1 MKRSSTVL
9 KSKFSSY
16 RGSGILAHITSLPS
30 PYGIGDLGFSS
41 HAFLDFLVCAGQR
54 YWQFLPTGPG
64 SPVFDNSPYMSISA
78 FAGSPLLISPEL
90 LLEEG
95 LIEANSLSN
104 SPVFS
109 EYSVDFTQVGLFKKK
124 IMEEAFT
131 NFSLQLPQFINFKKN
146 TPWLNDYTLF
156 MALKEQFHNQG
167 WGEWPVKIATREP
180 ATLSALRIEHH
191 DRMEYFAFEQYEFF
205 RQWQIMRA
213 KAKKENIQLIGDI
226 PIYVGWDS
234 ADVWANQEIFQLDPR
249 SLNPTHV
256 AGVPPD
262 YFSKTGQRWG
272 NPLYRWQSKDPEI
285 QKRLTEWWTARFRAV
300 FEMVDIARI
309 DHFRGFEA
317 YWSIPE
323 KEETAINGKWV
334 KGPGENFFNKI
345 FAVLGPLNIIAE
357 DLGVIT
363 PEVSELRDS
372 LGFPGMKVLQFAFDD
387 NPDNPFLPHNYTSS
401 ECVVYTGTHDNDTT
415 VGWFLSDGL
424 SPMQRQRIKKVAN
437 QNDDNHSSIHQDLI
451 YLAMASIGRLAI
463 FPLQDVLGFGN
474 DCRMN
479 SPGTRKGNWT
489 WRCAPRFFT
498 DSLSFWLQ
506 DITILFGRCPS
517 KFQSPEPPTS

>member
-1 MKRSSTVL
+1 MKST
-9 KSKFSSY
+9 FSSH

-64 SPVFDNSPYMSISA
+64 SPVFDNSPYMSTSA

-95 LIEANSLSN
+95 FIEANSLSN
-104 SPVFS
+104 APVFS

-156 MALKEQFHNQG
+156 MVLKEQFHNQG
-167 WGEWPVKIATREP
+167 WGEWPVMIATREP
-180 ATLSALRIEHH
+180 ATLSALRIEHY

-205 RQWQIMRA
+205 RQWQIMRT
-213 KAKKENIQLIGDI
+213 KAKNENIQLIGDI

-272 NPLYRWQSKDPEI
+272 NPLYRWQSKDPDI

-300 FEMVDIARI
+300 FEIVDIARI

-323 KEETAINGKWV
+323 NEETAINGKWV
-334 KGPGENFFNKI
+334 KGPGNAFFNKI

-357 DLGVIT
+357 DLGDIT

-415 VGWFLSDGL
+415 VGWFLSDYL
-424 SPMQRQRIKKVAN
+424 SPRQRQRIKKMTN

-463 FPLQDVLGFGN
+463 FPLQDILGFGN

-479 SPGTRKGNWT
+479 SPGTREGNWA
-489 WRCAPRFFT
+489 WRCAPRFLT
-498 DSLSFWLQ
+498 DSLSSWLQ
-506 DITILFGRCPS
+506 DITILFGRCPT
-517 KFQSPEPPTS
+517 KYQPPETPTS